1 MQNTCRSSDACVGTV
16 CEAYDQAAEVPKLME
31 LSDLWLNLELTLAD
45 IWRGED
51 PSEQMQAFSEELIQ
65 RLD

>member
-1 MQNTCRSSDACVGTV
+1 
-16 CEAYDQAAEVPKLME
+16 ME

-51 PSEQMQAFSEELIQ
+51 PSGTDAGILRRI
-65 RLD
+65 

>member
-1 MQNTCRSSDACVGTV
+1 
-16 CEAYDQAAEVPKLME
+16 ME
-31 LSDLWLNLELTLAD
+31 LSDLWLNLEATLAD

-51 PSEQMQAFSEELIQ
+51 PSEQMQAFSEQLIQ